1 MIKRLVSL
9 GSHQTFDHDS
19 QVRVAG
25 PGWAA
30 CEDRG
35 MQREA
40 MTGNLAR
47 FERVAASPVRPV
59 SPARPA
65 RPDGPDG
72 LVAAAVAVCV
82 VVQDDGTL
90 ALLITRRA
98 DTLRSHAG
106 QWALPGGRQ
115 EPGESAEDAARRE
128 LHEETGVP
136 VGTGDVLGLLDDY
149 VTRSGYLIT
158 PVVVWGGPA
167 DPAMRGPVSEVA
179 EIHVIPVADFDVPP
193 RLVRIPESTA
203 PVIQLPLLGEYLH
216 APTAAII
223 YQFCQV
229 ALHGNA
235 VRVAHFEQP
244 VFAWE

>member
-1 MIKRLVSL
+1 
-9 GSHQTFDHDS
+9 
-19 QVRVAG
+19 
-25 PGWAA
+25 
-30 CEDRG
+30 

-47 FERVAASPVRPV
+47 FQRVPASP
-59 SPARPA
+59 A
-65 RPDGPDG
+65 G
-72 LVAAAVAVCV
+72 LIRAAVAVCV
-82 VVQDDGTL
+82 LVQDDGTP

-106 QWALPGGRQ
+106 QWALPGGRH
-115 EPGESAEDAARRE
+115 EPGESAPEAALRE

-136 VGTGDVLGLLDDY
+136 AGAGDVLGLLDDY

-167 DPAMRGPVSEVA
+167 GPAMRGPETEVA
-179 EIHVIPVADFDVPP
+179 EIHLIPLEDFDVPP
-193 RLVRIPESTA
+193 RLMRIPESTA

-216 APTAAII
+216 APTAAIV

-229 ALHGNA
+229 ALHGNMI
-235 VRVAHFEQP
+235 RVAHFEQP
-244 VFAWE
+244 VFAWK